1 VRGTDLC
8 RMTDGFPYY
17 LPAILLQIRRRE
29 YGRKTWSRRGWRITI
44 LVIIMPLFTFLILL

>member
-1 VRGTDLC
+1 
-8 RMTDGFPYY
+8 MTDGFPYY

-44 LVIIMPLFTFLILL
+44 LVIIIMPLFTFLILL